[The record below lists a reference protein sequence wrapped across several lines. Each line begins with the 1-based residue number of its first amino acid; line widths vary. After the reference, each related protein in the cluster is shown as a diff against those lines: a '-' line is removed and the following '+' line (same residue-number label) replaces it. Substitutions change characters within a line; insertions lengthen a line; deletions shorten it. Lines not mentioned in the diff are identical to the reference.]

1 MQEKL
6 KQLPVL
12 FGENLAVILLLVSFY
27 LFVSKSLYNISFA
40 LMAVLGMYRLL
51 RDSDFLLRNP
61 ETKLFS
67 LLFLAIWLP
76 MAIALT
82 DAFTFSRSVQT
93 VIPYL
98 RYFFVGAYVLYE
110 AMRRDRFLDRVETG
124 FFIIVTFW
132 SVDGFLQFLTG
143 TDIFGYP
150 YVNGVYITGPF
161 YPELTIGHVL
171 AGVSALYFES
181 LRRRSARHP
190 WIWLLV
196 IPLYIVVFDCGRRSV
211 WFMLALNTLG
221 FSIYHITVARYRRR
235 LITRLI
241 LGGLIVALVLG
252 VVLATQ
258 QTVQRRVHMTMGL
271 FSTNI
276 EQIDAATS
284 NRIDLWK
291 TAWNMY
297 THHWIN
303 GIGPRCFRD
312 AYRDYAKKDYSF
324 YKTSQTHPHMMLME
338 ILAESG
344 SIGLAGYLLFLFL
357 LWRNTRR
364 YLDNK
369 TCFACFLSLFTAT
382 FPLNSHVA
390 FYGAYWSSIMWW
402 MLIFT
407 LMNVHAVNVSKKLM
421 HQT

>member
-1 MQEKL
+1 
-6 KQLPVL
+6 
-12 FGENLAVILLLVSFY
+12 
-27 LFVSKSLYNISFA
+27 
-40 LMAVLGMYRLL
+40 
-51 RDSDFLLRNP
+51 
-61 ETKLFS
+61 
-67 LLFLAIWLP
+67 
-76 MAIALT
+76 
-82 DAFTFSRSVQT
+82 
-93 VIPYL
+93 
-98 RYFFVGAYVLYE
+98 
-110 AMRRDRFLDRVETG
+110 
-124 FFIIVTFW
+124 
-132 SVDGFLQFLTG
+132 
-143 TDIFGYP
+143 
-150 YVNGVYITGPF
+150 
-161 YPELTIGHVL
+161 
-171 AGVSALYFES
+171 
-181 LRRRSARHP
+181 
-190 WIWLLV
+190 LLV

-221 FSIYHITVARYRRR
+221 FTVYHITVARYRRR

-258 QTVQRRVHMTMGL
+258 ETVQRRVHMTMGL

-364 YLDNK
+364 YFDDK
-369 TCFACFLSLFTAT
+369 ACFACFLSLFTAT

-390 FYGAYWSSIMWW
+390 FYGAYWSSILWW
-402 MLIFT
+402 MVMFT
-407 LMNVHAVNVSKKLM
+407 VMNIRRANKSKVI
-421 HQT
+421 Q

>member
-1 MQEKL
+1 VQDKL
-6 KQLPVL
+6 KHLWIL
-12 FGENLAVILLLVSFY
+12 FEENLALILLLVSFY

-51 RDSDFLLRNP
+51 RNSDYLLRNP
-61 ETKLFS
+61 ETKLFCM
-67 LLFLAIWLP
+67 LFFAIWLP
-76 MAIALT
+76 MLIALT
-82 DAFTFSRSVQT
+82 DAATFSRSVQT
-93 VIPYL
+93 VMPYL

-110 AMRRDRFLDRVETG
+110 MRRRERFLERLETG

-132 SVDGFLQFLTG
+132 AVDGFLQFLTG

-150 YVNGVYITGPF
+150 YVKGVYITGPF

-181 LRRRSARHP
+181 LRRRSAKYP

-196 IPLYIVVFDCGRRSV
+196 IPLYVVVFDCGRRSV

-221 FSIYHITVARYRRR
+221 FVIYHVTVARYRRR
-235 LITRLI
+235 LITQLI
-241 LGGLIVALVLG
+241 LGGVIIALVLG

-258 QTVQRRVHMTMGL
+258 ESVQRRVHKTMGM

-276 EQIDAATS
+276 EQIDKATS
-284 NRIDLWK
+284 RRIDLWI
-291 TAWNMY
+291 TAWSMY

-303 GIGPRCFRD
+303 GIGPRCYRD
-312 AYRDYAKKDYSF
+312 VYRDYAKKNYSF

-344 SIGLAGYLLFLFL
+344 SIGLAGYLFFLFL

-364 YLDNK
+364 YFDDK